1 MKKCKNKALAVLCIA
16 LIVVLIGSLLAQMFN
31 TSMYSVKVSRIS
43 FETEHGVLS
52 GLLYLPKGASAQDPR
67 PTLVTTHGYLNSGE
81 MQDAN
86 AIEMS
91 RRGYVV
97 LALDMYDH
105 GHSKGNAENTGG
117 FFSFWP
123 SSQYDAVSYM
133 YEQPYV
139 MKDANGN
146 GIIGVTGHSM
156 GGFSSSMAVFM
167 DEMAAAETGV
177 RKIYAVLTEGSD
189 YQWSAYL
196 GLDTQMAADTA
207 GGRWYGKVAAHYDE
221 FFFNNSE
228 AKQPGTVVYKDY
240 VSTAEGL
247 IFLEQTEAG
256 TAKDNTWYNTS
267 DGGHR
272 IVFEPSETHPWNHFS
287 TTTTAYLLGFYGTA
301 FEGKSASIK
310 AIPATNQI
318 WLLKELSE
326 CVALVG
332 FIVALMALAA
342 LLLKAPFFS
351 KAKSGEAV
359 VTKSAATVAE
369 KVGSTSLF
377 IATMLIPAII
387 FPTMYSLG
395 VKAETMAWL
404 RYLADIAIVCSVVAL
419 VIALTAKDAD
429 KKTFTVGSV
438 VVLVTGIVLRLL
450 VTDSFLTKFFGTGT
464 TFKAGV
470 PTSIMEWAL
479 VCAMISILV
488 LTCGYLFA
496 KKRPALEKYG
506 VKAGGMSILASLALA
521 VVVAAAGY
529 ALLFLVDAIFK
540 TDFRIWTFAFKT
552 FEGSILSASLIYI
565 PFFFIYY
572 FVASAAAVANT
583 SSEKLQGVWGYVV
596 ASLTNMGGILLW
608 LILQYGMD
616 FAKGQA
622 FYPGEA
628 LSGILLIA
636 LVPTLIMAS
645 CYSKYLYKKTGNV
658 YSAAF
663 LNAILL
669 TIMSVANTTV
679 YFQM

>member
-1 MKKCKNKALAVLCIA
+1 MTKIKNKALVVLCIA
-16 LIVVLIGSLLAQMFN
+16 LVVVLLGSIFAQMFN

-52 GLLYLPKGASAQDPR
+52 GLLYMPKGASAADPR
-67 PTLVTTHGYLNSGE
+67 PTLVTTHGYLNSAE

-105 GHSKGNAENTGG
+105 GHSKGNADNTGA

-123 SSQYDAVSYM
+123 NAQYDAASYM

-139 MKDANGN
+139 MKDENGN

-156 GGFSSSMAVFM
+156 GGFSSEMAVFI
-167 DEMAAAETGV
+167 DEQTAAVTGV
-177 RKIYAVLTEGSD
+177 RKIYAILSEGAD
-189 YQWSAYL
+189 YQWSAYM

-207 GGRWYGKVAAHYDE
+207 GGRWYGKVAAQYDE

-228 AKQPGTVVYKDY
+228 ANQPGTVVHKDY
-240 VSTAEGL
+240 VNTNEGR
-247 IFLEQTEAG
+247 IFLEQVDG
-256 TAKDNTWYNTS
+256 TAMSETWYNTS

-272 IVFEPSETHPWNHFS
+272 IVYQPAETHPWNHFS
-287 TTTTAYLLGFYGTA
+287 KTTTGYLLSFYDAA
-301 FEGKSASIK
+301 FAGKSASIK
-310 AIPATNQI
+310 AIAPNNQI
-318 WLLKELSE
+318 WMLKEAFE
-326 CVALVG
+326 CVALIG
-332 FIVALMALAA
+332 FLVALMALAA

-351 KAKSGEAV
+351 KAKTGEAV
-359 VTKSAATVAE
+359 VTKAASTIAE

-395 VKAETMAWL
+395 VGSETMAWL
-404 RYLADIAIVCSVVAL
+404 KYLADIAIVCAVVAL
-419 VIALTAKDAD
+419 VIACTSKDGD
-429 KKTFTVGSV
+429 KKAFTVGSV
-438 VVLVTGIVLRLL
+438 VVLVAAIVLRLL
-450 VTDSFLTKFFGTGT
+450 ATKSFLNTFFGKGQV
-464 TFKAGV
+464 FKAGV
-470 PTSIMEWAL
+470 PTSIMKWAL
-479 VCAMISILV
+479 VCAMISVLV
-488 LTCGYLFA
+488 MVCGYLFS
-496 KKRPALEKYG
+496 KNRGSMEKYG
-506 VKAGGMSILASLALA
+506 IKANGMAVIASLCLA
-521 VVVAAAGY
+521 VVVAVAAY
-529 ALLFLVDAIFK
+529 ACLFLVDAIFK

-572 FVASAAAVANT
+572 FVSGVGAINNT

-608 LILQYGMD
+608 LILQYGML

-636 LVPTLIMAS
+636 LVPTLVVSS
-645 CYSKYLYKKTGNV
+645 CYTKFLYKKTGNI
-658 YSAAF
+658 YAAAF

-669 TIMSVANTTV
+669 TIMTMANTTV